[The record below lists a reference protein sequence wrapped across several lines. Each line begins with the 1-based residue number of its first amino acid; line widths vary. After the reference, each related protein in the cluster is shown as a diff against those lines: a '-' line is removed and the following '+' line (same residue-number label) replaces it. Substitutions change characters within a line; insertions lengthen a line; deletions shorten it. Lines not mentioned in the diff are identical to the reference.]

1 MLGRICQELLAICKK
16 KDKKKGKRNK
26 KGEKGKEQ
34 ENEELKKNT

>member
-1 MLGRICQELLAICKK
+1 MLGRICQALLSICKK
-16 KDKKKGKRNK
+16 KDKKKGKRSK